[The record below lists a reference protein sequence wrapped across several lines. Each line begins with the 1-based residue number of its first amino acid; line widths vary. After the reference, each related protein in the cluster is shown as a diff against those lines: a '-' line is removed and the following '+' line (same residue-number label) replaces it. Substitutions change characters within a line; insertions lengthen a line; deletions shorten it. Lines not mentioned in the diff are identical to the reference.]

1 MDPEF
6 QDFIPAG
13 SSSTAM
19 RDSSVVAV
27 KAATITWGRLGHL
40 TAVEVLVLSKFK
52 CEAIPTEVTNAKYT
66 VETFD
71 QCCLRFLRARQFDC
85 KKALQLLSDC
95 NLKLKEMNAETLA
108 KRTADECAGCDTDAL
123 RNFYPHTQ
131 QGFDKLC
138 RPILIQHT
146 GGTKIALYIHLLQ
159 VLCLPFHFC
168 PLTV

>member
-1 MDPEF
+1 MDPNF

-19 RDSSVVAV
+19 RDSSVVAM
-27 KAATITWGRLGHL
+27 KAATASWGHLGHL
-40 TAVEVLVLSKFK
+40 SATEIQVLSKFRI
-52 CEAIPTEVTNAKYT
+52 EANPTEITAAKYT

-85 KKALQLLSDC
+85 KKALQLLSEC
-95 NLKLKEMNAETLA
+95 NQKSKEMKTENWA
-108 KRTADECAGCDTDAL
+108 KMSPDECAGCDTDAL

-146 GGTKIALYIHLLQ
+146 GGIK
-159 VLCLPFHFC
+159 
-168 PLTV
+168 

>member
-1 MDPEF
+1 MDPDF

-27 KAATITWGRLGHL
+27 KAATASWGRLGHL
-40 TAVEVLVLSKFK
+40 TAIEVLVLSKFK
-52 CEAIPTEVTNAKYT
+52 SEANPTEVSNAKYT

-95 NLKLKEMNAETLA
+95 NQKLKEMNAETLA
-108 KRTADECAGCDTDAL
+108 KLTADECAGCDTDAL

-146 GGTKIALYIHLLQ
+146 GGTKITLSTHQNQII
-159 VLCLPFHFC
+159 CLTFRFC
-168 PLTV
+168 PSKI